1 MFFTDLRIPADWMIG
16 EYNDGWRLATAMLM
30 YERVAIGTGSSS
42 GVTHPNSDRLIDEAK
57 KRGVSND
64 PVVRQGLVQI
74 YMEETA
80 KSLVSL
86 QTRAALKA
94 GKTPGP
100 GGSLGKL
107 HGAKIA
113 RMIRALNGSI
123 FGMSLIAP
131 DNDPKADLWQH
142 MMLSSFASHI
152 AGGTDEIQK
161 NIIGDRVLGLPREP
175 MVDKDQPFR
184 DLKVGTQK

>member
-1 MFFTDLRIPADWMIG
+1 M
-16 EYNDGWRLATAMLM
+16 
-30 YERVAIGTGSSS
+30 
-42 GVTHPNSDRLIDEAK
+42 
-57 KRGVSND
+57 
-64 PVVRQGLVQI
+64 RQGLVQV

-94 GKTPGP
+94 GQTPGP

-113 RMIRALNGSI
+113 KMIRALNGSI
-123 FGMSLIAP
+123 FGMSLVAP
-131 DNDPKADLWQH
+131 DDDPKADLWQH